1 MSVGT
6 LETKL
11 RELNLDDLER
21 MDVELDHLLIEM
33 LSEIGSTDPV
43 LRDEL
48 IYQTFCNLVMKDA
61 LSEEQMTAMMTTCLD
76 DEHLFLGIGE
86 EEGDAVFTRS
96 FSVLVVA
103 LLVHKDRQTPFLSS
117 QLFENATESV
127 LRYLQE
133 EKDTRGYVN
142 GKGWAH
148 SIAHGADALD
158 EIIRHPDFR
167 TKLID
172 RCLESIQ
179 ECLWKE
185 GVYVDDEDERLLM
198 AIEALLTRGLV
209 DQELASWVKRLD
221 DKLSSLFDEEGFS
234 VRFTHT
240 KQNVLHFLKSG
251 YFRLKFNHDAK
262 DTMVA
267 IEDVLR
273 KWTKKFY
280 S

>member
-11 RELNLDDLER
+11 RELNEDDLER

-117 QLFENATESV
+117 QLFENAAESV

-234 VRFTHT
+234 VAFTHT

>member
-11 RELNLDDLER
+11 RELNEDDLER

-234 VRFTHT
+234 VAFTHT